1 MPGAVK
7 ACVVYVV
14 EADESVRNGLRR
26 VIESAG
32 LESAPCESLDAFL
45 AEARGRSGACAVL
58 NISALRACAPALWAR
73 LRTMAAGVPVI
84 ALSSRDDPEMGRIA
98 HELGA
103 RAFFRIPVDAAALLD
118 SIDWVTRAEGGRPAA
133 G

>member
-1 MPGAVK
+1 MPEAVA

-14 EADESVRNGLRR
+14 QADESVRNGLQR
-26 VIESAG
+26 VIDSAG
-32 LESAPCESLDAFL
+32 LESAPCKSLDAFL
-45 AEARGRSGACAVL
+45 AQTPGRNVACAL
-58 NISALRACAPALWAR
+58 LDISGLRACAPTLWAR
-73 LRTMAAGVPVI
+73 LRTMAARVPVI

-98 HELGA
+98 HDLGA

-118 SIDWVTRAEGGRPAA
+118 SIDWVTRADGARPP